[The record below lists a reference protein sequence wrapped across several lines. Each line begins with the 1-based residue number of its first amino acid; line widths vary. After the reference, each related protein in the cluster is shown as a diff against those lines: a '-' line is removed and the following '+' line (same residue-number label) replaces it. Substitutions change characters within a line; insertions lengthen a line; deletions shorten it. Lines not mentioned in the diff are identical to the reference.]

1 MNKNELENLYTENY
15 KDVYWTC
22 ISFLGNEEDAKDV
35 TQNTFI
41 KAAKAWETL
50 EDKSKANAWLKKIAA
65 NKCLDLIKSR
75 RTVSFDAALEN
86 DELNEDEQLV
96 DENFLP
102 DDYAVNKEKRK
113 IIMQIIKD
121 NLSEEQFRTI
131 LMFYFDEMS
140 MKDIADSMNI
150 PEGTVKSRLNASKR
164 KIKEGVEKYE
174 RENSDKLYMAV
185 PFLVLLFRE
194 QVKAVAVDIPPMSS
208 SLQGFLSSQTLVKE
222 GSKSMVK
229 KLVIAMGGIVAAGAI
244 GTAAYVIGS
253 NNDVVDSED
262 NSTVN
267 ESVTDD
273 SFVDDNEET
282 IEEEIDNGISSNEYD
297 MSDWSD
303 EDIMS
308 AINTSLFNEFG
319 ADDSYFIFPE
329 NGSYLDDFEC
339 PYDYDMAG
347 IKVEMC
353 RKMVEYSDYDEDVVF
368 SDDDSVMNDLL
379 YTDVVTPLLTEM
391 WWTTEVSDGYVT
403 ISYSPVD
410 CTINNLSFYYMTE
423 GVGLMADPEEAL
435 HLLDNDE
442 YNNAVQYL
450 VEQGETGF
458 MWLFTQPQQIESS
471 VTYPLEN
478 GFISF
483 ENYDDLIRRMTG
495 LADSSN

>member
-1 MNKNELENLYTENY
+1 MKKLDLEKLYKENY
-15 KDVYWTC
+15 KEVYWTC
-22 ISFLGNEEDAKDV
+22 ISFLGNESDAEDV

-41 KAAKAWETL
+41 KAAQSWDTL
-50 EDKSKANAWLKKIAA
+50 EDETKAPAWLKKIAA
-65 NKCLDLIKSR
+65 NKCLDLLKSR

-86 DELNEDEQLV
+86 DELNEEENLV
-96 DENFLP
+96 DDNFLP
-102 DDYAVNKEKRK
+102 DEYAVNKEKRK
-113 IIMQIIKD
+113 IVMQIIKD
-121 NLSEEQFRTI
+121 NLSEDQFRTI

-140 MKDIADSMNI
+140 MKDISQSMGV
-150 PEGTVKSRLNASKR
+150 PEGTIKSRLNASKR

-174 RENSDKLYMAV
+174 RENKDKLFMAV
-185 PFLVLLFRE
+185 PFLVLFFKE
-194 QVKAVAVDIPPMSS
+194 QAKAGVTMIPPMSS
-208 SLQGFLSSQTLVKE
+208 SLQGFLSSQTLMKE
-222 GSKSMVK
+222 GNKIMMK
-229 KLVIAMGGIVAAGAI
+229 KLMITIGSIVAAGTI

-253 NNDVVDSED
+253 NNENADNED
-262 NSTVN
+262 NNIVN
-267 ESVTDD
+267 ESVSEDIIDD
-273 SFVDDNEET
+273 TLIASENESNNT
-282 IEEEIDNGISSNEYD
+282 VSSNEYD

-308 AINTSLFNEFG
+308 AINTSLFNEFE

-423 GVGLMADPEEAL
+423 GVGLMDDPEEAL

-450 VEQGETGF
+450 VEQGKTGF
-458 MWLFTQPQQIESS
+458 MWLFTQPQQIGSS